1 MPYVCAKSKHAEPQ
15 RMKADSQNVFTFAG
29 SPQLADINLI
39 KKGLTV
45 LGSSGRKKTP
55 TRCKILH
62 NPAQFCTSRPRREP
76 SSFNPDLPPGAGFYR
91 RSSAFIGVYRRP
103 LWFFANPATA
113 KNLMSND
120 APRPAAPQLA
130 IIPPCAL

>member
-45 LGSSGRKKTP
+45 LGSSGRKKTNP
-55 TRCKILH
+55 NTMQ
-62 NPAQFCTSRPRREP
+62 NPAQSCPI
-76 SSFNPDLPPGAGFYR
+76 LHIAPPARALVFQPGPTPGGR
-91 RSSAFIGVYRRP
+91 VLSAFIGVHRR
-103 LWFFANPATA
+103 LSAA
-113 KNLMSND
+113 LMVFRESSD
-120 APRPAAPQLA
+120 REEFDV
-130 IIPPCAL
+130 